1 MHHRG
6 LDLAAH
12 MGRPKAQRPQ
22 QVAWPDLAQ
31 GQAERLRRMR
41 EKAGYSLRD
50 LAVAAGV
57 TTRTIQAIE
66 TGGKGETS
74 CAVIAALADALGVPR
89 GWLAFGG

>member
-1 MHHRG
+1 
-6 LDLAAH
+6 
-12 MGRPKAQRPQ
+12 
-22 QVAWPDLAQ
+22 
-31 GQAERLRRMR
+31 MR

-66 TGGKGETS
+66 AGGKGETS